1 MTMHHLIFS
10 REKSVRISRHV
21 IFWLCWFLYLSCTQL
36 RNQTPD
42 EIGMKS
48 FVIYQLAVS
57 ANRVILQMLF
67 CYPFI
72 YVLIPQF
79 FQKKKYIA
87 FPISLILLLLTMYWI
102 TYKDYLYIWSDRS
115 SPIFFDIPGIRPL
128 TVFQSK
134 YFAIYSN
141 IHCTGTF
148 VAASILLAVK
158 YYKNWFYKQRENET
172 LIYQNSKAE
181 LQLLKAQVHPH
192 FLFNTLNN
200 IYALMLDDSPKA
212 ITVLNEL
219 SGMVLYMTNE
229 GTGSLVP
236 LSKEIKM
243 LLDYIG
249 LEKIRYGERLDMITE
264 IRLDEKEDLQIAPL
278 LMIPFVENSFKHGA
292 SNAMG
297 HAGIHLQISTV
308 ENHLSFRIS
317 NNIHPVPDSGD
328 ERIKIGLKNVR
339 KRLQI
344 LYPEK
349 HNLQFLEV
357 DGIFTVTLAIMLD
370 KQKPDPKTDKLKTNS
385 LITAYA
391 Q

>member
-1 MTMHHLIFS
+1 MIIHDLIFS
-10 REKSVRISRHV
+10 KDMSKRLGRHV
-21 IFWLCWFLYLSCTQL
+21 IFWLSWFLYLSCTQL

-48 FVIYQLAVS
+48 FVIYQMGVS
-57 ANRVILQMLF
+57 ANRIILQMLF

-72 YVLIPQF
+72 YILIPRF
-79 FQKKKYIA
+79 FQKKKYAA
-87 FPISLILLLLTMYWI
+87 FSISLFLLLVSMYWV
-102 TYKDYLYIWSDRS
+102 TYIDYLYIWSDRS
-115 SPIFFDIPGIRPL
+115 SPVFFDISGIRPL
-128 TVFQSK
+128 TTFQSK
-134 YFAIYSN
+134 YFAVYSN

-148 VAASILLAVK
+148 VAASIILAVK
-158 YYKNWFYKQRENET
+158 YYKNWFEKERENET
-172 LIYQNSKAE
+172 LIYQNSQAE

-219 SGMVLYMTNE
+219 SGMVLYMADE

-243 LLDYIG
+243 LVDYIG
-249 LEKIRYGERLDMITE
+249 LEKIRYGERLDMMTDIK
-264 IRLDEKEDLQIAPL
+264 LDVKDDLLIAPL

-292 SNAMG
+292 SNAMDN
-297 HAGIHLQISTV
+297 ARIHLQISTFH
-308 ENHLSFRIS
+308 ERLEFKIS
-317 NNIHPVPDSGD
+317 NNINPICEIGD
-328 ERIKIGLKNVR
+328 ERIKIGLKNVK

-349 HNLQFLEV
+349 HSLHFLEV
-357 DGIFTVTLAIMLD
+357 DGIFTVTMIIILD
-370 KQKPDPKTDKLKTNS
+370 KRKPDPKTDKLKTNPS
-385 LITAYA
+385 IPIYA
-391 Q
+391 